1 MAGCEWAALNKKMK
15 EYHDCEWG
23 VPVRDDRVQF
33 EYLALEVM
41 QCGLSWNTVL
51 QKRETL
57 RRAFAGFDYEKLAQF
72 DERDVE
78 RILSCDG
85 IIKSQGK
92 SKAILKN
99 ARAFMSIRHETGSF
113 SEYLWSF
120 TGGMPLVYR
129 SHQDKGAP
137 ARNML
142 SQRIAEDLKRRGF
155 TYIGAVTVYSHLQAC
170 GIINDHARTCP
181 RYEELVHIYGAAETD
196 GE

>member
-72 DERDVE
+72 DERDV
-78 RILSCDG
+78 
-85 IIKSQGK
+85 
-92 SKAILKN
+92 
-99 ARAFMSIRHETGSF
+99 
-113 SEYLWSF
+113 
-120 TGGMPLVYR
+120 
-129 SHQDKGAP
+129 
-137 ARNML
+137 
-142 SQRIAEDLKRRGF
+142 
-155 TYIGAVTVYSHLQAC
+155 
-170 GIINDHARTCP
+170 
-181 RYEELVHIYGAAETD
+181 
-196 GE
+196 